1 MCYHYIAMNKKR
13 ILIVSVSA
21 GAGHV
26 RAADA
31 LKKTADLYFPDI
43 EATHIDMMDYVSAPM
58 RMAVTDSYDLIMKK
72 APELWQFLYDKTNTS
87 KVSRTLSELTK
98 FINQINAAKFYTYVA
113 EHRPDAIICTNFLP
127 ASALMGAP
135 KKYRITA
142 PLSIVMTDYDKH
154 ALLLTPGLQHYF
166 VSTEKM
172 KWKMMQ
178 NGIEEKRI
186 VVSGIP
192 IDPVFYEKKSAE
204 ALKKKYDIHPHKKI
218 ILVLS
223 GGQGMTKSDKI
234 VEGLFDSAK
243 DTVIIAIAGKNKK
256 LEKSLRK
263 LTPPQTIDLCIIGWT
278 DTMDEYMRIA
288 DVIITKPGGM
298 TTTECIALGKPI
310 IAIEPIAGQEEANAL
325 YILENNL
332 GRVALSGED
341 VGFYVDE
348 CLKGG
353 VAVKRKEDA
362 QAGRVILDKITRS

>member
-1 MCYHYIAMNKKR
+1 MKKR
-13 ILIVSVSA
+13 VLIVSVSA

-26 RAADA
+26 RAAEA

-43 EATHIDMMDYVSAPM
+43 EAIHIDMMDYVSAPM

-72 APELWQFLYDKTNTS
+72 APELWQFLYDKTNSFT
-87 KVSRTLSELTK
+87 VSNRFETLTTL
-98 FINQINAAKFYTYVA
+98 INQINSAKFYAFVA
-113 EHRPDAIICTNFLP
+113 DRKPDAIICTNFLP

-135 KKYRITA
+135 KKYNIHA

-178 NGIEEKRI
+178 NSIEEKRI

-192 IDPVFYEKKSAE
+192 VDPVFYEKKSVDD
-204 ALKKKYDIHPHKKI
+204 LKKKYTIPLHKKI

-223 GGQGMTKSDKI
+223 GGQGMTESDKI
-234 VEGLFDSAK
+234 IEVLYDIAKSA
-243 DTVIIAIAGKNKK
+243 VIIAVAGRNKK
-256 LEKSLRK
+256 LEGALKK
-263 LTPPQTIDLCIIGWT
+263 LTPPQNVDLKIIGWT
-278 DTMDEYMRIA
+278 DAMDEYMRIA

-298 TTTECIALGKPI
+298 TTTECMALGKPI

-332 GRVALSGED
+332 GRVALSHED
-341 VGFYVDE
+341 VGFYVNE
-348 CLKGG
+348 CLRKN
-353 VAVKRKEDA
+353 VAIAMNEPVV
-362 QAGRVILDKITRS
+362 AGEVILRKVINDK

>member
-1 MCYHYIAMNKKR
+1 MPQKR

-26 RAADA
+26 RAAEA
-31 LKKTADLYFPDI
+31 LKKTADLRFPDI

-98 FINQINAAKFYTYVA
+98 FINQINAAKFYAYVA
-113 EHRPDAIICTNFLP
+113 VHQPDAIICTNFLP

-135 KKYRITA
+135 KKYNIHA

-192 IDPVFYEKKSAE
+192 VDPIFYEKKSVE
-204 ALKKKYDIHPHKKI
+204 ALKKKYTIPPHKKI

-223 GGQGMTKSDKI
+223 GGQGMTESDKI
-234 VEGLFDSAK
+234 VKELFDSTKNA
-243 DTVIIAIAGKNKK
+243 VIIAIAGKNKK
-256 LEKSLRK
+256 LEKALRK
-263 LTPPQTIDLCIIGWT
+263 LTPPKEINLHIVGWT
-278 DTMDEYMRIA
+278 DAMDEYMRIA

-298 TTTECIALGKPI
+298 TTTECMALNKPI
-310 IAIEPIAGQEEANAL
+310 VAIEPIAGQEEANAL

-341 VGFYVDE
+341 TGYYVETYIEGKTTASKQKDQE
-348 CLKGG
+348 ASK
-353 VAVKRKEDA
+353 
-362 QAGRVILDKITRS
+362 VILDKIVRS